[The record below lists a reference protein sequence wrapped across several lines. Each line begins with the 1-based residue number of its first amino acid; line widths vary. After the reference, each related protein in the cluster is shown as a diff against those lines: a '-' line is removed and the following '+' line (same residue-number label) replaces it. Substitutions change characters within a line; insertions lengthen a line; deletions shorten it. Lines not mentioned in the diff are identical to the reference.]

1 MYTKEEKKKNSEQND
16 DKIRKALL
24 LIADEIDRQYPNRD
38 EFEEAYKSRYND
50 SISAGSISAIR
61 KGSNSV
67 SIRFIVNISE
77 MLGLNPFAELAD
89 HGREATAVKPSD
101 KYEDVFL
108 HHLMDPSKAFIT
120 NANHRLFH
128 GYQGN
133 YHLYFF
139 QTISQKDALL
149 EWELKI
155 KKSEKSSHL
164 EAKLILKS
172 QIRNANNQLVQKE
185 YDGYIICSDITKT
198 VVCPLFSAKL
208 GEICMLNFNHFALQ
222 EDDLACRLAVAITSS
237 AGNPRLPTVHRAFL
251 CRKKLTLKEQE
262 LLKGHLMMNR
272 SEFLVSKA
280 NLEAFLQTPQLP
292 EVFRQALSN
301 AMEGE
306 TYLKIQ
312 ESNLFETPAHP
323 TLQEITA
330 LSRLHTLSELPRYN
344 KINRRSDEYTYEFY
358 KSLKKPKVV
367 RKKKMDKK
375 DADPSSC
382 K

>member
-1 MYTKEEKKKNSEQND
+1 MPTKEQIANTKRSNEKIQ
-16 DKIRKALL
+16 KALQ
-24 LIADEIDRQYPNRD
+24 LIADEIDRQYASRAD
-38 EFEEAYKSRYND
+38 FKKEYELRYDDTISEA
-50 SISAGSISAIR
+50 SIS
-61 KGSNSV
+61 
-67 SIRFIVNISE
+67 SIRQGKNNISIRYLVNISE
-77 MLGLNPFAELAD
+77 MLGINPFTEISD
-89 HGREATAVKPSD
+89 HDAIAVKPSD

-108 HHLMDPSKAFIT
+108 HHLTDPSRAFIT

-128 GYQGN
+128 GYVGT

-139 QTISQKDALL
+139 QTISQKDSLL

-155 KKSEKSSHL
+155 KEAEKGNYL
-164 EAKLILKS
+164 QARLILKS
-172 QIRNANNQLVQKE
+172 PIRNAHDQLVQKE

-222 EDDLACRLAVAITSS
+222 DDDLACRMAVAITSS

-272 SEFLVSKA
+272 AEFLVSKT
-280 NLEAFLQTPQLP
+280 NLEIFLENSQLP
-292 EVFRQALSN
+292 TVFRQALSS
-301 AMEGE
+301 ALEGE

-312 ESNLFETPAHP
+312 ESSLFETPAHP
-323 TLQEITA
+323 SLQEINA
-330 LSRLHTLSELPRYN
+330 LSRLHTVSELPRYN

-358 KSLKKPKVV
+358 KSLKKPKAVH
-367 RKKKMDKK
+367 KKKAVKK
-375 DADPSSC
+375 EPDISG
-382 K
+382 